1 MKKSILTG
9 RSSRVAAPIVAPMVA
24 AVFAALVA
32 GCEGP
37 PEVVE
42 EVIRPVRFAEVSSAG
57 AILERIFS
65 GVTKSPLDADLS
77 FKVPGNVATIDVVVG
92 DRVTAAQRVAQLD
105 PTDYRV
111 QLREAE
117 AGLQRANAELRN
129 AQANFDRTR
138 ELYENRNVSKS
149 DLDTSRAAAES
160 ANAFV
165 AAARQQLEAA
175 RLQLS
180 YAELRSPQACTIAG
194 RYVEPNQNITAGQ
207 PIVRVNC
214 GDCSEV
220 VIDVPSTWIGSMRQ
234 GAAASVRIS
243 ALGARAVSAIVSEV
257 GVAADRGASAYPVTL
272 TITDNCDDIRSGMA
286 AEVQIAIPGGAPDG
300 IVIPFVAVGEDRDGY
315 YVFVLEPGE
324 SGRHVAR
331 RRAVTIDDTP
341 TAAGINV
348 LDGLSEG
355 ELIATA
361 GVRRLVDGQMVSL
374 LDH

>member
-1 MKKSILTG
+1 MKISTRAG
-9 RSSRVAAPIVAPMVA
+9 RSLRIVALFIVA
-24 AVFAALVA
+24 VIVS

-37 PEVVE
+37 PEVAE
-42 EVIRPVRFAEVSSAG
+42 EVVRPVRFTEVTLAG
-57 AILERIFS
+57 AIMERVFS
-65 GVTKSPLDADLS
+65 GVTKSPLDAALS
-77 FKVPGNVATIDVVVG
+77 FKVPGNVAAIDVVVG
-92 DRVTAAQRVAQLD
+92 DRVTSGQQVAKLD
-105 PTDYRV
+105 PTDYLV

-149 DLDTSRAAAES
+149 DLDNSRAGAES
-160 ANAFV
+160 ANALV

-180 YAELRSPQACTIAG
+180 YAELRSPLACTIAG

-234 GAAASVRIS
+234 GAEASVRIS
-243 ALGARAVSAIVSEV
+243 ALAGRVIAAVVSEV
-257 GVAADRGASAYPVTL
+257 GVAAERGASAYPVTL
-272 TITDNCDDIRSGMA
+272 TITDNCADIRSGMA
-286 AEVQIAIPGGAPDG
+286 AEVQIVIPVGAPDG
-300 IVIPFVAVGEDRDGY
+300 IVIPFIAVGEDRDGH
-315 YVFVLEPGE
+315 YVFVLEPE
-324 SGRHVAR
+324 AAGRYFAR
-331 RRAVTIDDTP
+331 RRSVTIDVTP
-341 TAAGINV
+341 TAAGV
-348 LDGLSEG
+348 TMLDGLREG

-361 GVRRLVDGQMVSL
+361 GIRRLVDGQIVSL
-374 LDH
+374 LDR